1 MTPFQLFLQQLANGL
16 TIGAIYALIALGY
29 TMVYGVI
36 QLINFAHGEV
46 FMVGAYLA
54 LTVLLMMAV
63 VHPVIGGGLFG
74 LFVLCVVVAMIG
86 CGALGLWIERAAYRP
101 LRPRPAESA
110 SRLGQA
116 PRLAALITAIG
127 VSFFLQN
134 AVMLLYGATDRR
146 FPALIPSIRWEFGG
160 TTVTLLQLIIWIAS
174 GALMVALQVLVMSTK
189 LGKAMRACAQD
200 PNACWL
206 LGIPVDR
213 IIAVTFVIGSSL
225 AAVGGMLFGLY
236 YNTIN
241 FHDGYLTGLKAFTAA
256 VLGGI
261 GNIPG
266 AMVGGIVLGILE
278 GLGAGYLS
286 SQWKNVFAFVV
297 LVGLLL
303 FKPTGLLGERVAER
317 A

>member
-1 MTPFQLFLQQLANGL
+1 MTPVQLFIQQLANGL

-54 LTVLLMMAV
+54 LTILSALGV
-63 VHPVIGGGLFG
+63 VHPAGG
-74 LFVLCVVVAMIG
+74 FVLAGLLGICLTVSMAG
-86 CGALGLWIERAAYRP
+86 CGLLGVGIERVAYRP

-110 SRLGQA
+110 GQNGQA

-146 FPALIPSIRWEFGG
+146 VPALMPTLQFEMGG
-160 TTVTLLQLIIWIAS
+160 VTVTGLQVMIWVSS
-174 GALMVALQVLVMSTK
+174 GVLMVAVQTLVMGTA
-189 LGKAMRACAQD
+189 LGKAMRATAHD
-200 PNACWL
+200 PTACRL

-213 IIAVTFVIGSSL
+213 IIALTFMIGSAL
-225 AAVGGMLFGLY
+225 AAVGGTLFGLY
-236 YNTIN
+236 YGTVN

-286 SQWKNVFAFVV
+286 AQWKNVFAFLV

-303 FKPTGLLGERVAER
+303 FKPTGLLGERVADR